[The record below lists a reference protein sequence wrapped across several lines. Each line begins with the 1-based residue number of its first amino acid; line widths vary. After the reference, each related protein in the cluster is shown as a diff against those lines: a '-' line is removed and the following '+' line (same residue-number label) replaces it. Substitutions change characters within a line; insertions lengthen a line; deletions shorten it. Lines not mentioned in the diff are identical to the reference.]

1 MAGPRRISSALCFL
15 IRDEPDASL
24 LRHVRR
30 GPFDHDDEAV
40 AETDQLE
47 DVEKEPRKPGER
59 SREPEA
65 ADISNGR
72 PPADDRHVA
81 PVVVDERPRP
91 LPLQPLQDR
100 ACRMRAALHR
110 HRRDAGNWGTPASD
124 KTQGTP
130 SK

>member
-15 IRDEPDASL
+15 IRDEPDAPL
-24 LRHVRR
+24 PRHVRR
-30 GPFDHDDEAV
+30 GPLDHDDEAV

-47 DVEKEPRKPGER
+47 DVEKKPRKPGER

-81 PVVVDERPRP
+81 PVVVDKFPRR
-91 LPLQPLQDR
+91 LPLEPPQER
-100 ACRMRAALHR
+100 AGPMRAA
-110 HRRDAGNWGTPASD
+110 P
-124 KTQGTP
+124 P
-130 SK
+130 